1 MLSVF
6 SPFAAVTVG
15 AKTTA
20 EGSWKGLEPPPGISL
35 GPPSA
40 LCCPMGVAHMIIN
53 VIIIIN
59 VIVVVV
65 SIGHTAR
72 VDPNIGRSMCCSL
85 LSLMLFGLKQNI
97 FKYPYR
103 RRRRP
108 PPPPPPLFFLILRHA
123 LAQEIRQS
131 RTTRRASRSRR
142 PCRAS
147 PTREQ

>member
-20 EGSWKGLEPPPGISL
+20 EGPWKGLEPPPGVSL

-53 VIIIIN
+53 VIIKKN

-72 VDPNIGRSMCCSL
+72 VDPNIGRYMCCSL
-85 LSLMLFGLKQNI
+85 LSLV
-97 FKYPYR
+97 
-103 RRRRP
+103 
-108 PPPPPPLFFLILRHA
+108 
-123 LAQEIRQS
+123 
-131 RTTRRASRSRR
+131 
-142 PCRAS
+142 
-147 PTREQ
+147 